1 MDSGGIK
8 SGWMEKRQF
17 ERVAATVK
25 VTYRI
30 VTKEEVVTMLNH
42 PHYKDSKA
50 DQLPELAEK
59 STVFHA
65 VTRDVSLGGM
75 AVVGDQPFP
84 EGSAV
89 AIHLHLPG
97 YPNPVT
103 LMAEIIRQTEIGG
116 MRGVQYRAG
125 VKILAINRA
134 DVVRME
140 KYLLVEKLKQEN
152 AKKRP

>member
-1 MDSGGIK
+1 MESGGIK

-17 ERVAATVK
+17 ERIAATVK
-25 VTYRI
+25 ITFRLVS
-30 VTKEEVVTMLNH
+30 KEEVVMMLNH
-42 PHYKDSKA
+42 PHYKDSTA

-75 AVVGDQPFP
+75 AVVGEQPFP

-103 LMAEIIRQTEIGG
+103 LMAEVISNQEISSMKGS
-116 MRGVQYRAG
+116 QYRAG
-125 VKILAINRA
+125 IKILAINRA
-134 DVVRME
+134 DVTRME
-140 KYLLVEKLKQEN
+140 KYMLVEKLKQTN
-152 AKKRP
+152 DQKRH

>member
-1 MDSGGIK
+1 MESGGIK
-8 SGWMEKRQF
+8 TGWMEKRLF
-17 ERVAATVK
+17 ERVSASVK
-25 VTYRI
+25 VTYRQ
-30 VTKEEVVTMLNH
+30 VSKEEVVSMLNH
-42 PHYKDSKA
+42 PHYKDSTA

-75 AVVGDQPFP
+75 ALVGEQPFP

-97 YPNPVT
+97 YPSPVT
-103 LMAEIIRQTEIGG
+103 LMAEVVRNQEIGSMKG
-116 MRGVQYRAG
+116 SQYRAG

-152 AKKRP
+152 VRRNP

>member
-1 MDSGGIK
+1 MDAGGIK

-17 ERVAATVK
+17 ERISATVK
-25 VTYRI
+25 ITFRI
-30 VTKEEVVTMLNH
+30 VSKEEVVTMLNH
-42 PHYKDSKA
+42 PHYKDSRA

-97 YPNPVT
+97 G
-103 LMAEIIRQTEIGG
+103 A
-116 MRGVQYRAG
+116 RGHLDR
-125 VKILAINRA
+125 
-134 DVVRME
+134 
-140 KYLLVEKLKQEN
+140 
-152 AKKRP
+152 